1 MTDST
6 SIVLSD
12 ATSEELDEA
21 AKVMVRAYEE
31 YAPQLPPGM
40 WKEYRKDIQDVR
52 GRLPDSELV
61 VAKHDGTI
69 VGAVTYY
76 PRRNDPEGR
85 PTDHSGVRLL
95 AVAPS
100 SRGKGIGRLLTEEC
114 IARSRENGAA
124 SLLLHNMEMMSVA
137 AGLYERMGFV
147 RVPDLDH
154 HIRSDSIVKA
164 YRLTL
169 LTR

>member
-1 MTDST
+1 
-6 SIVLSD
+6 
-12 ATSEELDEA
+12 
-21 AKVMVRAYEE
+21 
-31 YAPQLPPGM
+31 M

-100 SRGKGIGRLLTEEC
+100 SRGKGIGR
-114 IARSRENGAA
+114 AADRRVHRPVPRERRGEFAA
-124 SLLLHNMEMMSVA
+124 
-137 AGLYERMGFV
+137 
-147 RVPDLDH
+147 P
-154 HIRSDSIVKA
+154 
-164 YRLTL
+164 
-169 LTR
+169 